1 MIISILSAVI
11 IFAVLIIVHE
21 TGHFLVA
28 KHSGVRVIRYSVG
41 YPPKVFGIRRGET
54 EYAFGAT
61 PLGGYVRMLGDEV
74 AEEPTAETLEG
85 YVKELEADLLEA
97 ARHHG
102 TSASLGTEP
111 AQMMLA
117 LAHRL
122 APAANGLTAA
132 GSSAASYPTTS
143 GAAHA
148 VTPDPASDPSPA
160 ESADSIL
167 GRALRPDEALLL
179 AEVER
184 RGSVDEA
191 VKTLVESRPRALL
204 ERYRAQA
211 FPTQSLG
218 TRIKIVLAGPLAN
231 ILFAPVLMAVVFMY
245 GVPYVKPILGEIK
258 QGMPAYSA
266 GLRKGDQ
273 IVAVNGTKIENWA
286 DLSDAI
292 KAGNGA
298 QIKIDFARPAPNAA
312 PSRMSLLVTPRR
324 EKEDTGYG
332 NKASVWIIG
341 VLPRGDEGVRRY
353 GPLSAAYQSVVSS
366 AELSGR
372 LVMGIALI
380 INGTTPA
387 RQALGGPIMIAKMA
401 GKEAQQGFADV
412 AGFTVMLSLE
422 LGIINLLPVP
432 LLDGGHLF
440 FFLIEGVRGKPLQ
453 LRHREFA
460 MQIGLLL
467 LVALMTF
474 VIVNDISHI
483 MHS

>member
-1 MIISILSAVI
+1 MITSILSAVI

-21 TGHFLVA
+21 TGHFLMA
-28 KHSGVRVIRYSVG
+28 KRSGVRVIRYSVG
-41 YPPKVFGIRRGET
+41 YPPKLFGIRRGET

-85 YVKELEADLLEA
+85 YVKELELDLLEA
-97 ARHHG
+97 ARQHG
-102 TSASLGTEP
+102 TAASPGTEP
-111 AQMMLA
+111 ASMLPA

-122 APAANGLTAA
+122 AAAADGAANSAAA
-132 GSSAASYPTTS
+132 G
-143 GAAHA
+143 
-148 VTPDPASDPSPA
+148 
-160 ESADSIL
+160 SIL
-167 GRALRPDEALLL
+167 GRALRPEEALLL

-191 VKTLVESRPRALL
+191 VKTLVESRPVALL

-211 FPTQSLG
+211 FPTQSLS

-258 QGMPAYSA
+258 KGMPAYSA

-273 IVAVNGTKIENWA
+273 ILAVNGKKIENWA

-292 KAGNGA
+292 KADNGA
-298 QIKIDFARPAPNAA
+298 PIKIDFARPAPNLS
-312 PSRMSLLVTPRR
+312 PGQMSLLVTPIR

-332 NKASVWIIG
+332 NKAPVWIIG

-353 GPLSAAYQSVVSS
+353 GPLSAMYQSVVST

-401 GKEAQQGFADV
+401 GKEAKQGFADV

>member
-1 MIISILSAVI
+1 
-11 IFAVLIIVHE
+11 
-21 TGHFLVA
+21 
-28 KHSGVRVIRYSVG
+28 
-41 YPPKVFGIRRGET
+41 
-54 EYAFGAT
+54 
-61 PLGGYVRMLGDEV
+61 YVRMLGDEV

-191 VKTLVESRPRALL
+191 VKALVENRPRALL

-298 QIKIDFARPAPNAA
+298 QIKIDFARPAPNA
-312 PSRMSLLVTPRR
+312 SRSQMSLRV
-324 EKEDTGYG
+324 
-332 NKASVWIIG
+332 
-341 VLPRGDEGVRRY
+341 
-353 GPLSAAYQSVVSS
+353 
-366 AELSGR
+366 
-372 LVMGIALI
+372 
-380 INGTTPA
+380 
-387 RQALGGPIMIAKMA
+387 
-401 GKEAQQGFADV
+401 
-412 AGFTVMLSLE
+412 
-422 LGIINLLPVP
+422 
-432 LLDGGHLF
+432 
-440 FFLIEGVRGKPLQ
+440 
-453 LRHREFA
+453 
-460 MQIGLLL
+460 
-467 LVALMTF
+467 
-474 VIVNDISHI
+474 
-483 MHS
+483 